1 MPRQPIRSSGLSRRA
16 TLAGAAAGIAA
27 AGASRAA
34 PAAAQEAT
42 PAADLAGH
50 PLVGTWAVMSPGG
63 VVPQTHGPDG
73 SVVAAFAPNYVDPV
87 LGLTF
92 QGTALGRWE
101 AVGERGARFTALQA
115 LSDADGTYVGSFLL
129 AAGMEVSED
138 GQTWSSSGETR
149 IVVRDATNTIV
160 VDEVLPVEPV
170 VTATRMGATAESVV
184 LPVVAPGTGPAIGT
198 PAA

>member
-1 MPRQPIRSSGLSRRA
+1 MRRRTVLGSA
-16 TLAGAAAGIAA
+16 LAAVPVAAAAVA
-27 AGASRAA
+27 R

-42 PAADLAGH
+42 PAGDLAGH

-73 SVVAAFAPNYVDPV
+73 SVVAAFPPNYLDPA

-101 AVGERGARFTALQA
+101 ADGERGARFTALQA
-115 LSDADGTYVGSFLL
+115 LSGPDGTYVGTFLL
-129 AAGMEVSED
+129 AAGMEVGED
-138 GQTWSSSGETR
+138 GQSWSGSGETR
-149 IVVRDATNTIV
+149 IVVRDAANTVV

-170 VTATRMGATAESVV
+170 VTATRVGATAESVV
-184 LPVVAPGTGPAIGT
+184 LPVVAAGAGPAIGT
-198 PAA
+198 PTA